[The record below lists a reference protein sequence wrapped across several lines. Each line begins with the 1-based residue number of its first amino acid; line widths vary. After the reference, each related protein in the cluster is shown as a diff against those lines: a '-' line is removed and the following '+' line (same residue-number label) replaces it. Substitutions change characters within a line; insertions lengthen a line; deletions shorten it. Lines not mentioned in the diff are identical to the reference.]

1 MIDPR
6 DDFARPLRA
15 LVVAAAAVAAF
26 GAIGF
31 YASYFRHFPAFAG
44 IGWQVHF
51 HLLTVVAW
59 LGMLVAQGWL
69 AATKRLALHRKLGR
83 LSFVLVP
90 LIFVGFGLITSYGQL
105 RHKDPAL
112 LGAAF
117 LDASLFAS
125 LYALAIV
132 HRRNPALHSRYM
144 MLTPV
149 SFLNPT
155 LGRAV
160 SPALSVPVELIVFV
174 GLFVSARR
182 NGTPSRPYLVAGL
195 SYVGLTLLVLY
206 VSLVQPRLIEG
217 VWTVLWG

>member
-1 MIDPR
+1 MVDPNHGFVR
-6 DDFARPLRA
+6 QFRA
-15 LVVAAAAVAAF
+15 LVVTVAAVAAL

-51 HLLTVVAW
+51 HLLTVLAW
-59 LGMLVAQGWL
+59 LGMLVGQAWL
-69 AATKRLALHRKLGR
+69 AATTRLALHRKLGR

-90 LIFVGFGLITSYGQL
+90 LVLLGFAWVTGYGQL
-105 RHKDPAL
+105 RHKQPAL

-117 LDASLFAS
+117 LDASLFS
-125 LYALAIV
+125 TLYALAMM
-132 HRRNPALHSRYM
+132 HRRSPALHSRYM

-160 SPALSVPVELIVFV
+160 SPALSVPVELVVFLA
-174 GLFVSARR
+174 LFVSARR
-182 NGTPSRPYLVAGL
+182 NGTPSRPYLVASA

-206 VSLVQPRLIEG
+206 VSVIQPRLIES
-217 VWTVLWG
+217 VWTVIWG

>member
-1 MIDPR
+1 MVDPTLA
-6 DDFARPLRA
+6 FARQQRA
-15 LVVAAAAVAAF
+15 LVVTVAAVASL

-51 HLLTVVAW
+51 HLLTVLAW
-59 LGMLVAQGWL
+59 LGMLVGQGWL

-83 LSFVLVP
+83 LSFLLVP
-90 LIFVGFGLITSYGQL
+90 LVLVGFGLITNYGQL
-105 RHKDPAL
+105 RHKEPAL

-117 LDASLFAS
+117 LDASLFS
-125 LYALAIV
+125 TLYVLAIV
-132 HRRNPALHSRYM
+132 HRRSAALHSRYM
-144 MLTPV
+144 TLTPV

-160 SPALSVPVELIVFV
+160 SPAFSVPFELVVFV
-174 GLFVSARR
+174 GLYISARR
-182 NGTPSRPYLVAGL
+182 NSAPSRPYLVASL

-206 VSLVQPRLIEG
+206 VSVLQPRLIEG
-217 VWTVLWG
+217 LWTVLWG

>member
-1 MIDPR
+1 VVDPSHA
-6 DDFARPLRA
+6 FARHLRA
-15 LVVAAAAVAAF
+15 LVVTVATVAAL

-31 YASYFRHFPAFAG
+31 HASYFRHFPAFAG

-51 HLLTVVAW
+51 HLLTVLAW
-59 LGMLVAQGWL
+59 LGMLVGQGWL

-83 LSFVLVP
+83 LSLLLVP
-90 LIFVGFGLITSYGQL
+90 LVLVGFGLVTSYGQL
-105 RHKDPAL
+105 RHKNPAL

-117 LDASLFAS
+117 LDGALFS
-125 LYALAIV
+125 TLYALAIV
-132 HRRNPALHSRYM
+132 HRRSPALHSRYM
-144 MLTPV
+144 MLTPL

-160 SPALSVPVELIVFV
+160 SPAFSVPLELMVFL

-182 NGTPSRPYLVAGL
+182 NGTPSRPYLVATL
-195 SYVGLTLLVLY
+195 SYVGLTLVVLY
-206 VSLVQPRLIEG
+206 VSVVQPRLIEG